1 LSGQVSIT
9 KKEEEEEE
17 EEEEEKENY
26 SSRQVMFMADLFV
39 G

>member
-9 KKEEEEEE
+9 KKEEE